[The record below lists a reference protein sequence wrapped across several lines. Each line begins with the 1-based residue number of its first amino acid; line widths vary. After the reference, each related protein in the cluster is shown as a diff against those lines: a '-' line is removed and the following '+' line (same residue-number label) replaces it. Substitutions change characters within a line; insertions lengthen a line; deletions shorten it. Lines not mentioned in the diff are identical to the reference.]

1 MQSAIAEFC
10 NYIDGDFVKS
20 ENQIQIR
27 SPFNNETVGLAYN
40 GSAEDVENAVE
51 SSKNAFSKF
60 RLYPSYKRAELISRV
75 VNGITEEKEEFA
87 RLISLESG
95 KPIKYSRIEVE
106 RAILTFTEALEESKR
121 IRGEWLPLDYEQS
134 LKGRSAIVRRYPV
147 GPVVGITPFNF
158 PLNLVAHKIAPALA
172 CGATIVLKPSPQAP
186 LTALKL
192 ARIVHNAGA
201 EKGIVNVLL
210 CDNALAEKMIS
221 DERIKILTF
230 TGSAAVGW
238 RLRSK
243 AGKKRVVLE
252 LGGNAGAIVH
262 SDADIDF
269 AAERC
274 AVGAFAYAG
283 QICISLQRVY
293 VHKNIFEKFIGAFIT
308 ATGRLKMGDP
318 FDQSTDIGPMISTT
332 AADRA
337 LDILNEAV
345 ESGAKILTGGH
356 CSGAFFEPTILTGVN
371 PQLSVCSEEVFA
383 PIVVVEKYNEL
394 DEALNLINNSR
405 FGLQAGI
412 FTNNI
417 SNIFKTYEQ
426 LEVGGLIVNDV
437 PTFRADAMPY
447 GGWKDS
453 GTGREGVRYAINE
466 YTDLKTLVLKI

>member
-1 MQSAIAEFC
+1 MQNAIVEYF

-20 ENQIQIR
+20 ENQVKIR

-40 GSAEDVENAVE
+40 SSAEDVEKAVE
-51 SSKNAFSKF
+51 SVKSAFSKF
-60 RLYPSYKRAELISRV
+60 RLYPSYKRAELISRIV
-75 VNGITEEKEEFA
+75 DGITEEKEEFA

-95 KPIKYSRIEVE
+95 KPIKYARIEVE
-106 RAILTFTEALEESKR
+106 RAISTFTEALEESKR

-134 LKGRSAIVRRYPV
+134 LKGRSAIVRRCPI
-147 GPVVGITPFNF
+147 GPVLGITPFNF

-172 CGATIVLKPSPQAP
+172 CGATIILKPSPQAP

-192 ARIVHNAGA
+192 ARVIHNAGA
-201 EKGIVNVLL
+201 EKGLVNVLL
-210 CDNALAEKMIS
+210 CDNLLAEKMIS

-230 TGSAAVGW
+230 TGSAMVGW
-238 RLRSK
+238 RLRAK

-283 QICISLQRVY
+283 QICISLQRIYVY
-293 VHKNIFEKFIGAFIT
+293 KDIFEKFIESFIS

-345 ESGAKILTGGH
+345 ESGAKILAGGH

-371 PQLSVCSEEVFA
+371 PQLSVCTEEVFA
-383 PIVVVEKYNEL
+383 PIVVVEKYDEL
-394 DEALNLINNSR
+394 DDALILVNNSR

-412 FTNNI
+412 FTSNI
-417 SNIFKTYEQ
+417 SNIFKAYEL